1 MKEERLPVRDTQK
14 NQQIGP
20 PCSISI
26 GLDHPNSAAMAVI
39 CTSESPLLK
48 TLAYSSRSSGLKL
61 SVSSAF
67 PIPSSFKIRFLPCVA
82 GGGGSLSTPT
92 PATLLLRRGTT
103 SLAVALPCRGLLT
116 GALRIP
122 PAGLVS
128 LSINFIAAVG
138 GAWTCLTAALV
149 DCPSSSSAENM

>member
-1 MKEERLPVRDTQK
+1 MKEERLPVRDPI

-20 PCSISI
+20 PCSSSI
-26 GLDHPNSAAMAVI
+26 GLDQPNSVAMAVI
-39 CTSESPLLK
+39 CTSKSPLLK
-48 TLAYSSRSSGLKL
+48 TLAYSSRSSGLIV

-67 PIPSSFKIRFLPCVA
+67 TIPSSFKIRFLPCVVG

-92 PATLLLRRGTT
+92 PATLLLCWGTT
-103 SLAVALPCRGLLT
+103 SVAVALPCRGLLT

-128 LSINFIAAVG
+128 LSMNSCAAEWGRG
-138 GAWTCLTAALV
+138 GAGTCL
-149 DCPSSSSAENM
+149 